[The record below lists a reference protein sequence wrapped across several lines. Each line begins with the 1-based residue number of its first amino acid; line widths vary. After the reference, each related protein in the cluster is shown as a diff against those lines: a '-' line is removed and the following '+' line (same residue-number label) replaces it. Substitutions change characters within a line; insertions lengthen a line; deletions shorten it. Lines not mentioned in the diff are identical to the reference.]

1 MKSLFI
7 LTLFDYQYF
16 KNNRIHHIVSQF
28 QNRFDSLTLM
38 YKGHISYEVPF
49 LTQLKYFLFFS
60 ATSSS
65 SDRIKMIR
73 VNPLLNHVEALGV
86 ALTQQQENH
95 QQRRLFHWIIWKVL
109 GFLGLLSEISIIGSF
124 LVAYLFKARSRFD
137 VFIGQ
142 GPIEVFVGY
151 ILQRFGRIR
160 LLVYDDMDY
169 APGYSPHKIR
179 RFFLRYLE
187 QYLIKKSDLVI
198 SIGTFLAEIR
208 KKETGREVVVI
219 PNGVDYELFQKAQ
232 KKIPH
237 PPTLI
242 YMGFVEEWSGLDM
255 VLEVLGKLVK
265 DFPGIRLLILGHTT
279 PQYLR
284 KLDRLAEEFGIKEAF
299 SYKGNKTHVELIH
312 YLQEADIGLAM
323 FKPIDLRKYA
333 FSLKVIEYMACGL
346 PVAAT
351 SGTQS
356 ASVVEQYHCG
366 MAVPFEVNT
375 LYQALSSMLSDRK
388 LYQQFSENAKQFS
401 RDFRWP
407 DLMDR
412 TYKAIQSSYEAKYA
426 KPVKY
431 GSYS

>member
-38 YKGHISYEVPF
+38 YKGHITYEMPF
-49 LTQLKYFLFFS
+49 LTQVKSFLSFS
-60 ATSSS
+60 VTSFSS
-65 SDRIKMIR
+65 ERIEMIR

-86 ALTQQQENH
+86 ALTQQQEIH
-95 QQRRLFHWIIWKVL
+95 QQRRIFHRIIWKVL
-109 GFLGLLSEISIIGSF
+109 GFLGLLSEISIIGCF
-124 LVAYLFKARSRFD
+124 LAAYLFKARRRFD

-151 ILQRFGRIR
+151 ILQRFGRVR

-169 APGYSPHKIR
+169 VPGYSPHNVR
-179 RFFLRYLE
+179 RFLLEYLE

-198 SIGTFLAEIR
+198 SVGTFLAEIR
-208 KKETGREVVVI
+208 KKETGREVIII
-219 PNGVDYELFQKAQ
+219 PNGVDYELFQRAQ

-255 VLEVLGKLVK
+255 VLEALSKLVK

-284 KLDRLAEEFGIKEAF
+284 KLERLAEKFALTESFF
-299 SYKGNKTHVELIH
+299 YKGNKTHVELIN
-312 YLQEADIGLAM
+312 YLKEADIGLAM
-323 FKPIDLRKYA
+323 FKPTDLRKYA
-333 FSLKVIEYMACGL
+333 FSLKVIEYMASGL
-346 PVAAT
+346 PVVAT
-351 SGTQS
+351 SETQS
-356 ASVVEQYHCG
+356 ASVVEQFHCG
-366 MAVPFEVNT
+366 MAVPYEEKA
-375 LYQALSSMLSDRK
+375 LYQAICSMLSDQK
-388 LYQQFSENAKQFS
+388 LYQSLSEHAIQFS
-401 RDFRWP
+401 RDFRWQ

-412 TYKAIQSSYEAKYA
+412 AYNAIQISYKTKYT

-431 GSYS
+431 G

>member
-1 MKSLFI
+1 MKSLFL

-16 KNNRIHHIVSQF
+16 KNNRIHHLVSQF

-38 YKGHISYEVPF
+38 YKGHISYEMPI
-49 LTQLKYFLFFS
+49 LSQIKYFLSFS
-60 ATSSS
+60 VTSSS
-65 SDRIKMIR
+65 SDRIEMIR
-73 VNPLLNHVEALGV
+73 VNPILNHVEALGV
-86 ALTQQQENH
+86 TLTQQQEIH
-95 QQRRLFHWIIWKVL
+95 HQRRLFRWIIWKVM
-109 GFLGLLSEISIIGSF
+109 GFMGLLSEISIIGCF
-124 LVAYLFKARSRFD
+124 LVAFLFKVRRRFD

-151 ILQRFGRIR
+151 ILQRLGRVR

-169 APGYSPHKIR
+169 APGYSPHKVR
-179 RFFLRYLE
+179 RVFLKYLE
-187 QYLIKKSDLVI
+187 QYLIKKSDLVM
-198 SIGTFLAEIR
+198 SIGTFLAETR
-208 KKETGREVVVI
+208 KKETGREVIII
-219 PNGVDYELFQKAQ
+219 PNGVDYELFQTAQ

-255 VLEVLGKLVK
+255 VLETLSKLVK

-279 PQYLR
+279 PQYLK
-284 KLDRLAEEFGIKEAF
+284 KLERLAEKLAIKESVF
-299 SYKGNKTHVELIH
+299 YKGNKTHVELIND
-312 YLQEADIGLAM
+312 LKEADIGLAM

-346 PVAAT
+346 PVVAT

-366 MAVPFEVNT
+366 MAVSYEVAA
-375 LYQALSSMLSDRK
+375 LYQALFSMLSDQK
-388 LYQQFSENAKQFS
+388 LYQDLSEHAKQFS
-401 RDFRWP
+401 RDFRWQ

-412 TYKAIQSSYEAKYA
+412 AYNAIQASYKTKYT

-431 GSYS
+431 G